1 MAVNTAV
8 VVVARTDEVATDL
21 VRCAFERNESAFRA
35 VIEEGQ
41 RSGKISPGRD
51 SAGLAAMLQNTVMGL
66 RLAVRVADDADR
78 PARII
83 DAVIDSL

>member
-1 MAVNTAV
+1 MAVHTAT
-8 VVVARTDEVATDL
+8 VVARTDEVATDL

-41 RSGKISPGRD
+41 RSGEISPGRD
-51 SAGLAAMLQNTVMGL
+51 STTLAAMLQNTVMGL
-66 RLAVRVADDADR
+66 RRAVRVADDADR